1 MACSSFF
8 SGTLVCPHC
17 HSITRRSTNYYT
29 RESFALE
36 LPTSFFPLLD
46 IISSENASAQ
56 LIHNT
61 TIQLALEKGILKDL
75 TDVAAVDSTLALHA
89 ATPTVQA
96 LYSFYEDRFGSE
108 GGICFGNE
116 AWVDWYGQVVCTAQ
130 ELQNVINEERHVFIY
145 SFVYKLTTV
154 VANIHVQNSCHL
166 TTFTHHLRGP
176 LFVQAGQLSCMLL

>member
-8 SGTLVCPHC
+8 SGTFVCPHC
-17 HSITRRSTNYYT
+17 HSITRGNTNYT

-46 IISSENASAQ
+46 IISSENASAER
-56 LIHNT
+56 IHNT
-61 TIQLALEKGILKDL
+61 TIQVALEKGILKDL

-96 LYSFYEDRFGSE
+96 LYSFYEDTFGAEGKVCSE
-108 GGICFGNE
+108 NG
-116 AWVDWYGQVVCTAQ
+116 AWVDWYGQVVCTVQ
-130 ELQNVINEERHVFIY
+130 ELQNVINEERHVFLY
-145 SFVYKLTTV
+145 SFVYKLTVV

-176 LFVQAGQLSCMLL
+176 LFVQAGQPSCTLL